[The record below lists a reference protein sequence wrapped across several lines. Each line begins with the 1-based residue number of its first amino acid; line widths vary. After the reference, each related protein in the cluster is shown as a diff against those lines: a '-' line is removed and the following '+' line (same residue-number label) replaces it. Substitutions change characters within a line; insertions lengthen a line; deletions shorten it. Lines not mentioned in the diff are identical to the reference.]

1 MQETVVKEAAS
12 LLDASVRAALT
23 DAIDA
28 TPLLPHKLSG
38 EEADGPLRNAIA
50 GLRNLPGPARAALLP
65 LTGGVEAAAALAETI
80 APLVKADERDRKVL
94 GAAEKIG
101 GLVSGDGDGSV
112 DPQKVV
118 EALST
123 SDVDLT
129 PETARRAGL
138 VGRRFAAA
146 VLDRAA
152 ERAHGAGGVGETL
165 ASAARQASDAVRPAA
180 KPEKEEVAP

>member
-1 MQETVVKEAAS
+1 M
-12 LLDASVRAALT
+12 
-23 DAIDA
+23 
-28 TPLLPHKLSG
+28 
-38 EEADGPLRNAIA
+38 
-50 GLRNLPGPARAALLP
+50 
-65 LTGGVEAAAALAETI
+65 
-80 APLVKADERDRKVL
+80 L

-101 GLVSGDGDGSV
+101 GLVNGGGEGSV

-118 EALST
+118 EALSS

>member
-1 MQETVVKEAAS
+1 M
-12 LLDASVRAALT
+12 
-23 DAIDA
+23 
-28 TPLLPHKLSG
+28 
-38 EEADGPLRNAIA
+38 
-50 GLRNLPGPARAALLP
+50 
-65 LTGGVEAAAALAETI
+65 
-80 APLVKADERDRKVL
+80 VKADERDRKVL

-101 GLVSGDGDGSV
+101 GLVSGDGEGSV

-123 SDVDLT
+123 SDVDLRSVAT

-152 ERAHGAGGVGETL
+152 ERAHGAGGVGEPSTRQHAPGGAA
-165 ASAARQASDAVRPAA
+165 ASSTCGRPRSRRRRRC
-180 KPEKEEVAP
+180 AP

>member
-1 MQETVVKEAAS
+1 M
-12 LLDASVRAALT
+12 
-23 DAIDA
+23 
-28 TPLLPHKLSG
+28 
-38 EEADGPLRNAIA
+38 
-50 GLRNLPGPARAALLP
+50 
-65 LTGGVEAAAALAETI
+65 TGGIEAAASIAEAV

-101 GLVSGDGDGSV
+101 GLVNGGGEGGGEGIDA
-112 DPQKVV
+112 QKALQ
-118 EALST
+118 ALSE
-123 SDVDLT
+123 SDVDLRSVAT

-165 ASAARQASDAVRPAA
+165 ASAARQASDVVRPAA